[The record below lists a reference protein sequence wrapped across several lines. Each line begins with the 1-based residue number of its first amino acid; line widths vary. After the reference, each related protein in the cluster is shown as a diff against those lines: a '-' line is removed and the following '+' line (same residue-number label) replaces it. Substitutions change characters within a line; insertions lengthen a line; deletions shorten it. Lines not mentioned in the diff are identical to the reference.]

1 MVVRMKIGKD
11 IKGALSYN
19 EQKVGLGKADLILA
33 SRFSRD
39 VTEMG
44 FSEKLARFE
53 KLTALNEKIKTNTL
67 HLSLNFSPD
76 DRLDTETMQRI
87 ATDYMERIGF
97 ANQPYLVYHHKD
109 TDHPHLHI
117 VTTTVQA
124 SGKPIY
130 THNIAKRLSEPAR
143 KAIEMDFGLVKA
155 ESRRQQN
162 KLPVQGEK
170 MQSIVREVVSS
181 YKFTSLDELN
191 AILRQYKI
199 VADRGY
205 VGGRMYQSKGLVYCA
220 IDKDGYKTGIPIKAS
235 AIYTSPTLAM
245 LEKKFAQHQVSK
257 PLLQKRVQTK
267 INDILSKSW
276 TTTEFMKALKRINI
290 ACSVRYDRGGDITD
304 IRFVDHNARTV
315 FSCNELGI
323 SITAL
328 LNQLGHTQ
336 HKDSE
341 ITANTTNKLDRVV
354 AAKSAASFDV
364 FKILLSSQ
372 SYQPDLSPEFLKKR
386 KKRKKR

>member
-1 MVVRMKIGKD
+1 MKMGKD

-33 SRFSRD
+33 ARFSRD

-53 KLTALNEKIKTNTL
+53 KLTALNEKVKTNTL

-76 DRLDTETMQRI
+76 DRLDNETMQKI
-87 ATDYMERIGF
+87 ASDYMERIGF
-97 ANQPYLVYHHKD
+97 GNQPYLVYHHKD

-117 VTTTVQA
+117 VTTTIQ
-124 SGKPIY
+124 SNGRPIY

-143 KAIEMDFGLVKA
+143 KAIEVDFGLIKA

-162 KLPVQGEK
+162 NLPVQGEK
-170 MQSIVREVVSS
+170 IQSIVREVVSS

-191 AILRQYKI
+191 AILRQYNI

-220 IDKDGYKTGIPIKAS
+220 IDEDGYKTGIPIKAS
-235 AIYTSPTLAM
+235 AIYTSPTLSM

-267 INDILSKSW
+267 INDVLSKSW
-276 TTTEFMKALKRINI
+276 TTTGFMKALKRINI
-290 ACSVRYDRGGDITD
+290 GCSVRYEPGGDITD
-304 IRFVDHNARTV
+304 ISFIDHNARAV

-323 SITAL
+323 SITDL
-328 LNQLGHTQ
+328 LNQLGHAQ

-341 ITANTTNKLDRVV
+341 ITANTTNNVGRVA

-372 SYQPDLSPEFLKKR
+372 NYQLDLSPEFLKKR
-386 KKRKKR
+386 KNRKKR